1 MYLTDIIGNGY
12 ETWKPGEWIFLKSP
26 PGSGKSTFCNHF
38 AHKQVRKGKKVLF
51 LSPRRVLVNQQK
63 FEAMQS
69 VAAQENSYF
78 REIDG
83 IYYSS
88 YQLLEQSLLNGYDP
102 LGSYDIIIC
111 DECHYF
117 LSDAIFNTHTQLS
130 MEAILK
136 NRKAILLFLS
146 GTIEDFQKYIF
157 SKYDC
162 RMEEN

>member
-1 MYLTDIIGNGY
+1 MYLTDVIGNDY
-12 ETWKPGEWIFLKSP
+12 QTWRQGEWIFLKSP
-26 PGSGKSTFCNHF
+26 PGSGKTTFCNQY
-38 AHKQVRKGKKVLF
+38 ARAKAREGKHILI

-63 FEAMQS
+63 SEAMQS
-69 VAAQENSYF
+69 VASQKNGYF
-78 REIDG
+78 HEVDG
-83 IYYSS
+83 ISYSS
-88 YQLLEQSLLNGYDP
+88 YQAVEQQLLNGFNP
-102 LGSYDIIIC
+102 LDSFDIIIC

-146 GTIEDFQKYIF
+146 GTIEDFEKYIF